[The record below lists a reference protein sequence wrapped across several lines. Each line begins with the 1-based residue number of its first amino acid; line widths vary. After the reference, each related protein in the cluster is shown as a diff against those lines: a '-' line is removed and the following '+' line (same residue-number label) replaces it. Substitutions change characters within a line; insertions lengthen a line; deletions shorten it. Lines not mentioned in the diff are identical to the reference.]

1 MFEKQKSGCNIED
14 PKCRAKQGD
23 ATVSVIFVSVVI
35 VSIFFLTLAWLYWK
49 S

>member
-1 MFEKQKSGCNIED
+1 MLAKPKPGCNIED
-14 PKCRAKQGD
+14 PKCREQRND

-35 VSIFFLTLAWLYWK
+35 LLIFCLTLAWLYWK

>member
-14 PKCRAKQGD
+14 PKCREKQGD
-23 ATVSVIFVSVVI
+23 ATVSVIFVGVVI
-35 VSIFFLTLAWLYWK
+35 LLIFCLTLVWLYWK